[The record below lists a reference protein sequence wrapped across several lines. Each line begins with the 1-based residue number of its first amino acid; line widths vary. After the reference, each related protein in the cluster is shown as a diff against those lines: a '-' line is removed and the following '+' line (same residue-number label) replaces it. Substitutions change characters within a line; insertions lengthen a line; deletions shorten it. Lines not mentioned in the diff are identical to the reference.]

1 MTLSLNFFIIAS
13 FYDLLNED
21 GQESSNRYTPS
32 LFYGDGN
39 LNNYGTNNIITIL
52 GTKQC
57 VCSVLI
63 VSFFIIKT
71 APLLIKRGWK
81 KHKSKNASK
90 GCLRNLFV
98 KLKNLLLALSL
109 VLYGLFYTWINL
121 PVVFFFAFVVYTLS
135 LPFSAKCD
143 KVHCSAK
150 KIFVVDVYSYTNPC
164 LFVFNMSVYRLLSIL
179 RQQL

>member
-52 GTKQC
+52 GTTQC

-98 KLKNLLLALSL
+98 KLKNLLLTLYFTLSNVD
-109 VLYGLFYTWINL
+109 VLYHLCYM
-121 PVVFFFAFVVYTLS
+121 VF
-135 LPFSAKCD
+135 
-143 KVHCSAK
+143 
-150 KIFVVDVYSYTNPC
+150 
-164 LFVFNMSVYRLLSIL
+164 SIL
-179 RQQL
+179 GLTYPLFFSLHLLDILYRYPSLQNVIKSIVLPRKSLLLTFILILILVYLFSI